1 MKRILM
7 IIAQKIFRDEE
18 LLEPKKIFEESGQA
32 VTIASVEKGACL
44 GKLGARVEA
53 DIRLSD
59 VKGEDYD
66 AVVFVGGSGS
76 EEYFDDLTAH
86 KIAREFHKKN
96 KIVGAICAA
105 PTILARAGLLDR
117 KNATSYIDQ
126 KENITRCGA
135 FYKDQAIVVD
145 GNIITGNG
153 PMASIEFANAILK
166 NIL

>member
-1 MKRILM
+1 MKKILM
-7 IIAQKIFRDEE
+7 IIAKKIFRDEE
-18 LLEPKKIFEESGQA
+18 LLEPKKIFEESGQT
-32 VTIASVEKGACL
+32 VTIASSRKGPCL

-53 DIRLSD
+53 NMSLSE
-59 VKGEDYD
+59 VREEDFD

-76 EEYFDDLTAH
+76 EEYFDDPTAH
-86 KIAREFHKKN
+86 KIACEFHKKN
-96 KIVGAICAA
+96 KIVSAICAA

-126 KENITRCGA
+126 KENITQRGA

-153 PMASIEFANAILK
+153 PTASNEFANVILK
-166 NIL
+166 NMS